1 MMADPIEPK
10 DPVAEAIRKAQA
22 EAFQAVPAGGAK
34 VVPMRQQSLAATMP
48 TGPVCQS
55 VEAFLQDG
63 DAPVWLVGGIIQSNY
78 VYSLTAPTNHGK
90 TAVSLVMALCVAAGI
105 PFAGRPTLRAR
116 VLILCGEN
124 IDGFRLRMRATMES
138 LGIALA
144 DIKGWVF
151 VLPQASGLCF
161 LLEQIKKDAEQMGDL
176 GFVLVDTSV
185 SFFAGDNEND
195 NQQAYSHARDLR
207 ELSMLPGKPAV
218 VVNCH
223 PASGASKDISR
234 DSCVPRGGS
243 AFLNEVDTNL
253 TVWAEGECAEFHW
266 MRKKRGPDFS
276 PILFEYRAINVQ
288 QHDQV
293 VPTVVAEHIDE
304 EREKE
309 IRTHKR
315 EHEARLMY
323 AMLRIPNG
331 TMREW
336 AMDAGFTIKSGKY
349 AGQPHMS
356 MTARTLER
364 LKEYKLAERNRR
376 EGWVLTKAGKEEAKG
391 IQ

>member
-1 MMADPIEPK
+1 MMPEPI
-10 DPVAEAIRKAQA
+10 DPVEEALRKAQA
-22 EAFQAVPAGGAK
+22 DVFQAVPSPGGK
-34 VVPMRQQSLAATMP
+34 VVPMRQGSLAAVP
-48 TGPVCQS
+48 TGPVCQTID
-55 VEAFLQDG
+55 EFLQEG

-78 VYSLTAPTNHGK
+78 LYALTAPTNHGK
-90 TAVSLVMALCVAAGI
+90 TAVSLVMALCIAAGI
-105 PFAGRPTLRAR
+105 PFAGRPTKQAK

-138 LGIALA
+138 LGITLA

-151 VLPQASGLCF
+151 VLPQANGLCF
-161 LLEQIKKDAEQMGDL
+161 LLEQIKKDAESMGEL

-207 ELSMLPGKPAV
+207 ELTMLPGKPAC

-223 PASGASKDISR
+223 PAAGASKDISR

-243 AFLNEVDTNL
+243 AFLNEIDTNL
-253 TVWAEGECAEFHW
+253 SVWAEGECAEFHW

-288 QHDQV
+288 QHDQM

-304 EREKE
+304 DREKE

-315 EHEARLMY
+315 EHEARLMF
-323 AMLRIPNG
+323 AMYHNPNG
-331 TMREW
+331 TLREW
-336 AMDAGFTIKSGKY
+336 AMESGFTIKTGRH
-349 AGQPHMS
+349 AGAPHMS

-364 LKEYKLAERNRR
+364 LKEYKLAERSRR
-376 EGWVLTKAGKEEAKG
+376 EGWILTKAGKEEAKD
-391 IQ
+391 IR